1 MGPPPR
7 SLAAEAH
14 GCFMVR
20 TPRGSNRIQGRGA
33 MSRAQGGLPSV
44 VLPSLVGNGKDPC
57 MMTRLSGRHPYCDTQ
72 VTVWQRAGEGSPA
85 VGFDCQRVAVWQ
97 APINAGLRPPPS
109 AADGIDRGLS
119 DSRWL
124 LIERRQGVADTRV
137 HAASGRESHRSCRR
151 GRGAV
156 PYKNP
161 LTPECPIQ
169 GDTRSERGLTSA
181 MVSTVG
187 KTCRAWD
194 RWRR

>member
-1 MGPPPR
+1 MTRVPAWLPCRDENGPASPELRRR
-7 SLAAEAH
+7 SAWLLH
-14 GCFMVR
+14 G
-20 TPRGSNRIQGRGA
+20 PDPKASNRIQGRGA

-97 APINAGLRPPPS
+97 DPINAGLRPPPS

-137 HAASGRESHRSCRR
+137 HAAPGRESHRSCRR

-156 PYKNP
+156 PY
-161 LTPECPIQ
+161 EI
-169 GDTRSERGLTSA
+169 R
-181 MVSTVG
+181 
-187 KTCRAWD
+187 
-194 RWRR
+194 